1 MSDQHEIDR
10 IETREWL
17 DSLSYVLETRGGER
31 AAELL
36 RALQIEM
43 ARRGISLPAK
53 LQTPY
58 LNTISAA
65 NQPRFPGS
73 REIERRIKSIL
84 RWNAMAMVVRANR
97 EESGIGGHISTYA
110 SAATLFEV
118 GFNHFFRGPGS
129 RAAAAT
135 TSSSRATPRRAST
148 PGRSSRAG

>member
-84 RWNAMAMVVRANR
+84 RWN
-97 EESGIGGHISTYA
+97 GGHISSFA
-110 SAATLFEV
+110 SSGDPL
-118 GFNHFFRGPGS
+118 RG
-129 RAAAAT
+129 RAST
-135 TSSSRATPRRAST
+135 TSSARR
-148 PGRSSRAG
+148 